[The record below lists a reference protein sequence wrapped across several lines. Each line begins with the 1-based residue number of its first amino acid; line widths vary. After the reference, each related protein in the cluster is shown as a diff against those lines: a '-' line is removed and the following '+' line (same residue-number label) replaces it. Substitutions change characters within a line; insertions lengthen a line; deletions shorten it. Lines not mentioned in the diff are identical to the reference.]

1 MAIKDGDGGV
11 AAAFLASPP
20 TFSSHIKCHFEIT
33 SGAGVS
39 SKQHTSQGQLGYQD
53 LSTELQPHPV

>member
-1 MAIKDGDGGV
+1 MAIKDGYGGV

-20 TFSSHIKCHFEIT
+20 TFSHIKCHFELT

-39 SKQHTSQGQLGYQD
+39 SKQHTSQGQLGHQD